1 MKKRIVSFL
10 LALVMAVSLL
20 PVQVFAEVVENMA
33 TPEETIVVE
42 PKVQTTEEAK
52 DENGNTQAE
61 ISTFATDAWNV
72 TFSTDAGEVISV
84 VYDEGGESCTIVVP
98 EAAKSLL
105 VKAERIAY
113 IVNSGYDSAV
123 TTDDWGAENDVGVD
137 KWEAASYNADDGTF
151 TIPLADAIDPSTE
164 YAYIGDSNY
173 NELYLYVKVKGKVP
187 PTTTTGGH
195 IYESR
200 YLSAG
205 DAYSIDLS
213 GKFVAEDNRP
223 LTYKYSLNTTD
234 GPYTSLEGSTYSG
247 TYDGKSFSIY
257 FQANDGKAD
266 STRFYCVSVLTK
278 SDTTRL
284 AAAIENAPQDD
295 GTYYTADD
303 RYNGKT
309 TSKKG
314 FWSDYQTALTAA
326 KAANTETARQTEID
340 NALKK
345 LTDAIANLISTTQVN
360 ATALYEARNSYTKT
374 ADGYRYSGDG
384 KERKQ
389 KDYSEARWSALEAAL
404 TGAENELTKLFQ
416 NGEATPYNSSTG
428 EAAANVQNAVQA
440 LIDAENGLLDNTT
453 LSVMQKDVTIAK
465 MVDKLFTAAEQG
477 NYTADSWQA
486 FSEARTKAHE
496 VLAGFTTA
504 DAVKD
509 KAAYEAIINAC
520 RSYHK
525 YAYRLTESGTIH
537 VEVTVIDNLGTMY
550 PNCALKDGKT
560 ANFHGE
566 VALTDG
572 AHGIADLGDQF
583 NWASDINA
591 NKPDKDFAEAYIF
604 YINDVLL
611 YGICENINGR
621 NVVFGRKD
629 TGSEGNNEKVKLR
642 DDDKVTI
649 MRVVQPVG
657 SYYGWTSNAAYED
670 MLPYLLK
677 DRITTGGGKLTAVE
691 GTPVTLNVV
700 TRPPMLESLDVAET
714 PAKGREIAVFGPQN
728 EDGTYPAPVR
738 AGVYT
743 NGNGNAEVTF
753 YAPGTYVV
761 TAFDPAENVK
771 GSKYPSLTGGAFA
784 TVTVSA
790 IEGSALDAVRAE
802 YLQKVAEAQAE
813 HSEERMGKLYEAGQD
828 ACAAAKEAI
837 TAASSMQEIR
847 EAYGTMTAA
856 LEKLLEE
863 AEGGFTAESFRKIL
877 SAFPTAAELKN
888 GATYPD
894 SLTDLV
900 TALKTMY
907 AAATPYQYKRLTPS
921 DVAQYEAIMEAYG
934 EDGSTLPAAGTATVT
949 LQYQLPEGDTTADVL
964 KISRFSVYMRLD
976 GVVDQINEAETK
988 NYASYLVKWNKAFNK
1003 AGSGWQGTSII
1014 PGKHFPGWAVEVN
1027 DSYKGQYTITKC
1039 LLNGEDITGYG
1050 TLDGSSCSQ
1059 SIPYELWLK
1068 LKTGSNVVTFVV
1080 ERKTADIDSARNA
1093 ALSRLET
1100 LHNTLGA
1107 KSDQAYRDGKAAINA
1122 AATAAAV
1129 ESAYQNAVKEMK
1141 KAANN
1146 YGTVYVTVENT
1157 TFHKKDWGDKEYW
1170 EGRPV
1175 IKEPVTLTADS
1186 TMMSCVKEALEANGY
1201 SQTGAESGYISSITV
1216 NRKPLAEFNG
1226 GPDSGWMGVINDW
1239 FTNEGFGKFTVA
1251 NGKLADGDEICIMYT
1266 RKGWGADLGG
1276 SWYNSDT
1283 TLKTLDIEGGKLL
1296 TEFAS
1301 GEAGNSYEYTLL
1313 INGNSADL
1321 KLTPTA
1327 SNKNYL
1333 TKIFLNEKVT
1343 DNTEG
1348 LSFYKRTQSIPV
1360 KSGDTIYIGC
1370 GEYAW
1375 PCMNNQGDEAR
1386 EYTGTWYVLRVVN
1399 INAGADV
1406 VKDMIAALPDASNV
1420 KYENYQKY
1428 VDAVAAARAA
1438 YDALSESEQKKVD
1451 TKKLEKLEK
1460 TIAEFQAIDEL
1471 KDMLDKLPDSGKLTI
1486 KDRSAVEAAQKI
1498 YDKLTQEQRDNLTFA
1513 QIEKLQKL
1521 SERMAEL
1528 IKQNPDPTPTDPDD
1542 NNNDNKPNRDHH
1554 RRGATANSTSD
1565 TKTNGKDVKSGNTGD
1580 AGITLYLGMGLV
1592 AILAGAAVV
1601 ARKRKENE

>member
-1 MKKRIVSFL
+1 
-10 LALVMAVSLL
+10 
-20 PVQVFAEVVENMA
+20 
-33 TPEETIVVE
+33 
-42 PKVQTTEEAK
+42 
-52 DENGNTQAE
+52 
-61 ISTFATDAWNV
+61 
-72 TFSTDAGEVISV
+72 
-84 VYDEGGESCTIVVP
+84 
-98 EAAKSLL
+98 
-105 VKAERIAY
+105 
-113 IVNSGYDSAV
+113 
-123 TTDDWGAENDVGVD
+123 
-137 KWEAASYNADDGTF
+137 
-151 TIPLADAIDPSTE
+151 
-164 YAYIGDSNY
+164 
-173 NELYLYVKVKGKVP
+173 
-187 PTTTTGGH
+187 
-195 IYESR
+195 
-200 YLSAG
+200 
-205 DAYSIDLS
+205 
-213 GKFVAEDNRP
+213 
-223 LTYKYSLNTTD
+223 
-234 GPYTSLEGSTYSG
+234 
-247 TYDGKSFSIY
+247 
-257 FQANDGKAD
+257 
-266 STRFYCVSVLTK
+266 
-278 SDTTRL
+278 
-284 AAAIENAPQDD
+284 
-295 GTYYTADD
+295 
-303 RYNGKT
+303 
-309 TSKKG
+309 
-314 FWSDYQTALTAA
+314 
-326 KAANTETARQTEID
+326 
-340 NALKK
+340 
-345 LTDAIANLISTTQVN
+345 
-360 ATALYEARNSYTKT
+360 
-374 ADGYRYSGDG
+374 
-384 KERKQ
+384 
-389 KDYSEARWSALEAAL
+389 
-404 TGAENELTKLFQ
+404 
-416 NGEATPYNSSTG
+416 
-428 EAAANVQNAVQA
+428 
-440 LIDAENGLLDNTT
+440 
-453 LSVMQKDVTIAK
+453 
-465 MVDKLFTAAEQG
+465 
-477 NYTADSWQA
+477 
-486 FSEARTKAHE
+486 
-496 VLAGFTTA
+496 
-504 DAVKD
+504 
-509 KAAYEAIINAC
+509 
-520 RSYHK
+520 
-525 YAYRLTESGTIH
+525 
-537 VEVTVIDNLGTMY
+537 
-550 PNCALKDGKT
+550 
-560 ANFHGE
+560 
-566 VALTDG
+566 
-572 AHGIADLGDQF
+572 
-583 NWASDINA
+583 
-591 NKPDKDFAEAYIF
+591 
-604 YINDVLL
+604 
-611 YGICENINGR
+611 
-621 NVVFGRKD
+621 
-629 TGSEGNNEKVKLR
+629 
-642 DDDKVTI
+642 
-649 MRVVQPVG
+649 
-657 SYYGWTSNAAYED
+657 
-670 MLPYLLK
+670 
-677 DRITTGGGKLTAVE
+677 
-691 GTPVTLNVV
+691 
-700 TRPPMLESLDVAET
+700 
-714 PAKGREIAVFGPQN
+714 
-728 EDGTYPAPVR
+728 
-738 AGVYT
+738 
-743 NGNGNAEVTF
+743 
-753 YAPGTYVV
+753 
-761 TAFDPAENVK
+761 
-771 GSKYPSLTGGAFA
+771 
-784 TVTVSA
+784 
-790 IEGSALDAVRAE
+790 
-802 YLQKVAEAQAE
+802 
-813 HSEERMGKLYEAGQD
+813 MGKLYEAGQD
-828 ACAAAKEAI
+828 ACASAKEAI
-837 TAASSMQEIR
+837 TAATSMQEIR
-847 EAYGTMTAA
+847 EAYATMTAA

-888 GATYPD
+888 GTTYPD

-900 TALKTMY
+900 TALKTKY
-907 AAATPYQYKRLTPS
+907 AAATPYQYKRLTPG

-949 LQYQLPEGDTTADVL
+949 LQYQLPEGDTTANVL
-964 KISRFSVYMRLD
+964 KISRFSVYMRPD
-976 GVVDQINEAETK
+976 GLVDQIDEAQTR
-988 NYASYLVKWNKAFNK
+988 NYASYLVKWNKAFDK

-1014 PGKHFPGWAVEVN
+1014 PGKHFPSWAVEVN

-1039 LLNGEDITGYG
+1039 LLNGEDITSYG

-1080 ERKTADIDSARNA
+1080 ERKTTDIDSVRNV

-1100 LHNTLGA
+1100 LRNTLGA

-1129 ESAYQNAVKEMK
+1129 ESAYQAAVKNMK
-1141 KAANN
+1141 AAANN
-1146 YGTVYVTVENT
+1146 YGTVYVTVQNT
-1157 TFHKKDWGDKEYW
+1157 TFHEEDWGDKEYW
-1170 EGRPV
+1170 KGTPV
-1175 IKEPVTLTADS
+1175 YKEPIKLTADS

-1216 NRKPLAEFNG
+1216 DCKPLAEFDG

-1239 FTNEGFGKFTVA
+1239 FTNEGFSKFTVA
-1251 NGKLADGDEICIMYT
+1251 NGTLADGDEICIMYT
-1266 RKGWGADLGG
+1266 REGWGADLGG

-1542 NNNDNKPNRDHH
+1542 DNNDDNKPNRDHH
-1554 RRGATANSTSD
+1554 RRGTTANSTSD
-1565 TKTNGKDVKSGNTGD
+1565 AKTNGKDVKSDNTGD